1 MDSAYLE
8 AFGLDVLFESVRIEE
23 RVGVHIQVYSFQNV
37 FGSTQVR
44 ENLFI
49 KYTLILHFPA
59 VLTSFFSQAFCH

>member
-37 FGSTQVR
+37 FGSTQVK

>member
-1 MDSAYLE
+1 ME
-8 AFGLDVLFESVRIEE
+8 AFGLDVLFESVRTEE
-23 RVGVHIQVYSFQNV
+23 RVGVHIQVYSFPNV

-49 KYTLILHFPA
+49 KYALILHFPA